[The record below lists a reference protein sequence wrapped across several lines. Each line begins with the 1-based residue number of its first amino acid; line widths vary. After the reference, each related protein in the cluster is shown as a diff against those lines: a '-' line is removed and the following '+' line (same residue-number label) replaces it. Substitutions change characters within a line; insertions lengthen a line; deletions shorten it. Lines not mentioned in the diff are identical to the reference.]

1 MLRAMGRE
9 GGWVGSLKDLSREIT
24 GRESTLERSHLF
36 WLMNGNENE

>member
-24 GRESTLERSHLF
+24 GRE
-36 WLMNGNENE
+36 WGENLR